1 MDSRAKTFDKLFWFV
16 TAILFV
22 IGIIGVSNRLI
33 NGHRATNY
41 GSYIPWGL
49 WIASYIWLIGLSA
62 GAFLMS
68 TMTYVFKVK
77 SVQSV
82 GKLAL
87 LLAIA
92 TLAGAMLSVWFDLG
106 HMWRAWRLILHTHLT
121 SMMGWMAVLYG
132 SYIVLLIIE
141 LFIAIKMDLVN
152 STDTKKTLKT
162 VLTILGSIGIP
173 LAFAFHGGVGGVFA
187 AISSRAY
194 WHSPLTP
201 VYFLAG
207 AFLSGGALFAFIA
220 AIYAPNKQSPEF
232 IEMMSFIGKV
242 VLGFLVLDTI
252 FEISEIYVGLF
263 TATPDETPVLM
274 AILSGHYWYAFW
286 IVHVLFGIVIPAYLL
301 IAKPRSVTAIAV
313 AGLLIAITFLAVRLN
328 IVIPGLILPEI
339 NGLSHAFVNSRLTYH
354 YIPSAMEWEVEL
366 FIVSIAMA
374 IFMIGKAVLPI
385 LSNENLPKE
394 EAVKIKKQMA
404 EA

>member
-1 MDSRAKTFDKLFWFV
+1 MDSKTKTFDKLFWLV
-16 TAILFV
+16 TIILFI

-33 NGHRATNY
+33 YGHKNTNY

-62 GAFLMS
+62 GAFVMS

-92 TLAGAMLSVWFDLG
+92 TLIGAMLSVWFDLG
-106 HMWRAWRLILHTHLT
+106 HMWRVWELVLHPHLT
-121 SMMGWMAVLYG
+121 SMMGWMSVLYG
-132 SYIVLLIIE
+132 SYIVLLIVE
-141 LFIAIKMDLVN
+141 LFIAIRVDLI
-152 STDTKKTLKT
+152 SSADGKKTLKT
-162 VLTILGSIGIP
+162 LLTIIGSIGIP

-194 WHSPLTP
+194 WHSPLMP

-220 AIYAPNKQSPEF
+220 SIYAPNKHTPEF
-232 IEMMSFIGKV
+232 IEMMSFIGKI
-242 VLGFLVLDTI
+242 VLAFLILDTI
-252 FEISEIYVGLF
+252 LEISEIYVGLF
-263 TATPDETPVLM
+263 TTTPYDTPVIK
-274 AILSGHYWYAFW
+274 AILTGNYWYAFW
-286 IVHVLFGIVIPAYLL
+286 IFHVVFGIIIPGYLL
-301 IAKPRSVTAIAV
+301 IVKPRSVKAIAA
-313 AGLLIAITFLAVRLN
+313 AGLLIAVTFLAVRLN

-339 NGLSHAFVNSRLTYH
+339 HGLDQAFVNSRLTYH
-354 YIPSAMEWEVEL
+354 YIPSVMEWQVEA
-366 FIVSIAMA
+366 FVVSIVMA
-374 IFMIGKAVLPI
+374 VFMIGKKILPI
-385 LSNENLPKE
+385 VSNSDSVQSENAADKE
-394 EAVKIKKQMA
+394 QTVEA
-404 EA
+404 

>member
-1 MDSRAKTFDKLFWFV
+1 MDSRAKVFDKLFWFI
-16 TAILFV
+16 TIILFV
-22 IGIIGVSNRLI
+22 IGAIGVSNRLI
-33 NGHRATNY
+33 NGHENTNY
-41 GSYIPWGL
+41 GSYMPWGL

-77 SVQSV
+77 SVESV

-106 HMWRAWRLILHTHLT
+106 HMWRVWELILHLHLT

-132 SYIVLLIIE
+132 SYIILLIVE
-141 LFIAIKMDLVN
+141 LIIAIKMDLIS

-162 VLTILGSIGIP
+162 VLMILGSIGIP

-187 AISSRAY
+187 AISARSY
-194 WHSPLTP
+194 WHSPLMP

-207 AFLSGGALFAFIA
+207 AFLSGGGLFAFIA
-220 AIYAPNKQSPEF
+220 SIYAPNKKDPEF
-232 IEMMSFIGKV
+232 VEMMSFIGKV

-263 TATPDETPVLM
+263 TFAPDETPVIK
-274 AILSGHYWYAFW
+274 AILSGQYWYAFW
-286 IVHVLFGIVIPAYLL
+286 IVHVIFGIVVPGYLL
-301 IAKPRSVTAIAV
+301 IAKPRSVKAIAA
-313 AGLLIAITFLAVRLN
+313 AGFLIAVTFLAVRLN
-328 IVIPGLILPEI
+328 VVIPGLILPQMK
-339 NGLSHAFVNSRLTYH
+339 GLAQSFVNSRLTYH
-354 YIPSAMEWEVEL
+354 YIPSVMEWEVEL
-366 FIVSIAMA
+366 FIISIVLAV
-374 IFMIGKAVLPI
+374 FMIGKKILPI
-385 LSNENLPKE
+385 VSNSDSAQKKN
-394 EAVKIKKQMA
+394 VNIKKQVA